1 MNTLNKVEVAS
12 QLFVEAHDRYTSAA
26 ATDIDYIVSIVLCGA
41 VVGVVSPLLK
51 EQGGHTAH
59 SLLAR
64 IGNLI
69 AAPGEPPTH
78 EGVFRATYNA
88 FKHAG
93 NDRRNI
99 APSTDLEITTD
110 LKREAAHMLYAAK
123 DDFQQIKVDF
133 VVRERLSPRF
143 ISLLESGDSYA

>member
-1 MNTLNKVEVAS
+1 M
-12 QLFVEAHDRYTSAA
+12 FVEAHERYSSA
-26 ATDIDYIVSIVLCGA
+26 TRDIDYIVSIVLSGA
-41 VVGVVSPLLK
+41 VVGIVSPLLK

-69 AAPGEPPTH
+69 AEPGESPTH

-93 NDRRNI
+93 DDRRKI
-99 APSTDLEITTD
+99 SPSSDLEIQTE
-110 LKREAAHMLYAAK
+110 LKREAAHMLDAAK
-123 DDFQQIKVDF
+123 DDFRQIKVLPD
-133 VVRERLSPRF
+133 VKNGLSQQF
-143 ISLLESGDSYA
+143 IGLLESDDGYA